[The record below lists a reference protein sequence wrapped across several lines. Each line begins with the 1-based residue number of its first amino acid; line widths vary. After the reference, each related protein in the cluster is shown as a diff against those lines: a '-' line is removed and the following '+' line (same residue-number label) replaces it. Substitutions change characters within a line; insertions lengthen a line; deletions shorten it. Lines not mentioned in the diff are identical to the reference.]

1 MAIQHYINHFL
12 FLLILSSIKYSSPQ
26 IFITPIGGD
35 IGTPTIISRQ
45 TITVQSNDGTP
56 VTITKIN
63 IRPGRNI
70 NGGSNRLTPFDLMR
84 LADSRINDFFEAIIS
99 RQIQLFNAIEHEEE
113 KREKENKEKEVQ
125 KENEN
130 NNKEEIPKDNNQN
143 ENKNNTIDDK
153 EFELDEKD
161 DNQNNKD
168 NNDNINEDNNNKNN
182 GTTEENKKNNENDN
196 DKISNKNKNK
206 KKIGKLYVDEEVL
219 KKGNK
224 ANNVRKNRKKLTRKE
239 IIFSRVCKYIF
250 YSIILFTFYILIK
263 KLLEI
268 LDIIDPESSEKNV
281 DINIKN
287 IENKNEETKEKVES
301 EVIVNKERENKQN

>member
-1 MAIQHYINHFL
+1 MAMKPYTNYFL
-12 FLLILSSIKYSSPQ
+12 FLLIISLIQYSSSQ
-26 IFITPIGGD
+26 IFITPLGGD
-35 IGTPTIISRQ
+35 MGTPTIISRQ

-84 LADSRINDFFEAIIS
+84 LADSRMNEFFEAIIS
-99 RQIQLFNAIEHEEE
+99 RQIQLFRAMEREEE
-113 KREKENKEKEVQ
+113 NREKENKEKE
-125 KENEN
+125 KEIE
-130 NNKEEIPKDNNQN
+130 NNKEDINKDNNQSEN

-153 EFELDEKD
+153 EFELDENDENK
-161 DNQNNKD
+161 KD
-168 NNDNINEDNNNKNN
+168 NKDNINEKNKESKENVNN
-182 GTTEENKKNNENDN
+182 T
-196 DKISNKNKNK
+196 ISIKNKNK
-206 KKIGKLYVDEEVL
+206 RKIGKLYVNEEVF

-224 ANNVRKNRKKLTRKE
+224 TNIEKKNRKKLTRKE

-268 LDIIDPESSEKNV
+268 LDIIDPEGSEKNV

-287 IENKNEETKEKVES
+287 NDNKIEETKEKIEN

>member
-1 MAIQHYINHFL
+1 MAMKPYTNYFL
-12 FLLILSSIKYSSPQ
+12 FLLIISLIQYSSSQ
-26 IFITPIGGD
+26 IIITPLGGD
-35 IGTPTIISRQ
+35 MGTPTIISRQ

-84 LADSRINDFFEAIIS
+84 LADSRMNEFFEAIIS
-99 RQIQLFNAIEHEEE
+99 RQIQLFRAMEREEE
-113 KREKENKEKEVQ
+113 NREKENKEKE
-125 KENEN
+125 KEIE
-130 NNKEEIPKDNNQN
+130 NNKEDINKDNNQSEN

-153 EFELDEKD
+153 EFELDEND
-161 DNQNNKD
+161 ENQKD
-168 NNDNINEDNNNKNN
+168 NKDNINE
-182 GTTEENKKNNENDN
+182 ENKESKENVNNT
-196 DKISNKNKNK
+196 ISNKNKNK
-206 KKIGKLYVDEEVL
+206 RKIGKLYVNEEVF

-224 ANNVRKNRKKLTRKE
+224 TNIEKKNRKKLTRKE

-268 LDIIDPESSEKNV
+268 LDIIDPEGSEKNV

-287 IENKNEETKEKVES
+287 NDNKIEETKEKIEN

>member
-1 MAIQHYINHFL
+1 MAMKPYINNFL
-12 FLLILSSIKYSSPQ
+12 ILLIISLIQYSSSQ
-26 IFITPIGGD
+26 IFITPLGGD
-35 IGTPTIISRQ
+35 MGTPTIISRQ

-84 LADSRINDFFEAIIS
+84 LADSRMNEFFEAIIS
-99 RQIQLFNAIEHEEE
+99 RQIQLFRAMEREEE
-113 KREKENKEKEVQ
+113 NREKENKEKE
-125 KENEN
+125 KEIE
-130 NNKEEIPKDNNQN
+130 NNKEDINKDNNQNEN

-153 EFELDEKD
+153 EFELDEND
-161 DNQNNKD
+161 ENQKD
-168 NNDNINEDNNNKNN
+168 NKDNINEKNKESKENVNN
-182 GTTEENKKNNENDN
+182 T
-196 DKISNKNKNK
+196 ISNKNKNK
-206 KKIGKLYVDEEVL
+206 RKIGKLYVNEEVF

-224 ANNVRKNRKKLTRKE
+224 TNIEKKNRKKLTRKE

-268 LDIIDPESSEKNV
+268 LDIIDPEGSEKNV

-287 IENKNEETKEKVES
+287 NDNKIEETKEKIEN

>member
-1 MAIQHYINHFL
+1 MAMKPYINNFL
-12 FLLILSSIKYSSPQ
+12 FLLIISLIQYSSSQ

-35 IGTPTIISRQ
+35 MGTPTIISRQ

-84 LADSRINDFFEAIIS
+84 LADSRMNEFFEAIIS
-99 RQIQLFNAIEHEEE
+99 RQIQLFRAMEREEE
-113 KREKENKEKEVQ
+113 NREKENKEKEI
-125 KENEN
+125 E
-130 NNKEEIPKDNNQN
+130 NNKEDINKDNNQNEN

-153 EFELDEKD
+153 EFELDENDENK
-161 DNQNNKD
+161 KD
-168 NNDNINEDNNNKNN
+168 NKDNINEKNKESKENVNN
-182 GTTEENKKNNENDN
+182 T
-196 DKISNKNKNK
+196 ISIKNKNK
-206 KKIGKLYVDEEVL
+206 RKIGKLYVNEEVF

-224 ANNVRKNRKKLTRKE
+224 TNIEKKNRKKLTRKE

-268 LDIIDPESSEKNV
+268 LDIIDPEGSEKNV

-287 IENKNEETKEKVES
+287 NDNKIEETKEKIEN
-301 EVIVNKERENKQN
+301 EVIVHKERENKQN

>member
-1 MAIQHYINHFL
+1 MKPYINNFL
-12 FLLILSSIKYSSPQ
+12 ILLIISLIQYSSSQ

-35 IGTPTIISRQ
+35 MGTPTIISRQ

-84 LADSRINDFFEAIIS
+84 LADSRMNEFFEAIIS
-99 RQIQLFNAIEHEEE
+99 RQIQLFRAMEREEE
-113 KREKENKEKEVQ
+113 KREKENKEKEI
-125 KENEN
+125 E
-130 NNKEEIPKDNNQN
+130 NNKEDINKDNNQSEN
-143 ENKNNTIDDK
+143 ENKNNTIDNK
-153 EFELDEKD
+153 EFELDEND
-161 DNQNNKD
+161 ENQKD
-168 NNDNINEDNNNKNN
+168 NKDNINE
-182 GTTEENKKNNENDN
+182 ENKESKENVNNA
-196 DKISNKNKNK
+196 ISNKNKNK
-206 KKIGKLYVDEEVL
+206 RKIGKLYVNEEVF

-224 ANNVRKNRKKLTRKE
+224 TNIEKKNRKKLTRKE

-268 LDIIDPESSEKNV
+268 LDIIDPEGSEKNV

-287 IENKNEETKEKVES
+287 NDNKIEETKEKIEN

>member
-1 MAIQHYINHFL
+1 M
-12 FLLILSSIKYSSPQ
+12 
-26 IFITPIGGD
+26 
-35 IGTPTIISRQ
+35 GTPTIISRQ

-84 LADSRINDFFEAIIS
+84 LADSRMNEFFEAIIS
-99 RQIQLFNAIEHEEE
+99 RQIQLFRAMEREEE
-113 KREKENKEKEVQ
+113 NREKENKEKEI
-125 KENEN
+125 E
-130 NNKEEIPKDNNQN
+130 NNKEDINKDNNQSEN

-153 EFELDEKD
+153 EFELDEND
-161 DNQNNKD
+161 ENQKD
-168 NNDNINEDNNNKNN
+168 NKDNINE
-182 GTTEENKKNNENDN
+182 ENKESKENVNNT
-196 DKISNKNKNK
+196 ISNKNKNK
-206 KKIGKLYVDEEVL
+206 RKIGKLYVNEEVF

-224 ANNVRKNRKKLTRKE
+224 TNIEKKNRKKLTRKE

-268 LDIIDPESSEKNV
+268 LDIIDPEGSEKNV

-287 IENKNEETKEKVES
+287 NDNKIEETKEKIEN

>member
-1 MAIQHYINHFL
+1 MAMKPYTNYFL
-12 FLLILSSIKYSSPQ
+12 FLLIISLIQYSSSQ
-26 IFITPIGGD
+26 IIITPLGGD
-35 IGTPTIISRQ
+35 MGTPTIISRQ

-84 LADSRINDFFEAIIS
+84 LADSRMNEFFEAIIS
-99 RQIQLFNAIEHEEE
+99 RQIQLFRAMEREEE
-113 KREKENKEKEVQ
+113 NREKENKEKE
-125 KENEN
+125 KEIE
-130 NNKEEIPKDNNQN
+130 NNKEDINKDNNQSEN

-153 EFELDEKD
+153 EFELDEND
-161 DNQNNKD
+161 ENQKD
-168 NNDNINEDNNNKNN
+168 NKDNINE
-182 GTTEENKKNNENDN
+182 ENKESKENVNNT
-196 DKISNKNKNK
+196 ISNKNKNK
-206 KKIGKLYVDEEVL
+206 RKIGKLYVNEEVF

-224 ANNVRKNRKKLTRKE
+224 TNIEKKNRKKLTRKE

-268 LDIIDPESSEKNV
+268 LDIIDPEGSEKSV

-287 IENKNEETKEKVES
+287 NDNKIEETKEKIEN

>member
-1 MAIQHYINHFL
+1 MATHHYFNYFI
-12 FLLILSSIKYSSPQ
+12 FLLILSLFQYSSQQ
-26 IFITPIGGD
+26 IFITPIGADVG
-35 IGTPTIISRQ
+35 GPTIISRQ
-45 TITVQSNDGTP
+45 TFTVQSNDGTP

-84 LADSRINDFFEAIIS
+84 LADSRMNDFFEAIIS
-99 RQIQLFNAIEHEEE
+99 RQLQLFQALEQEEE
-113 KREKENKEKEVQ
+113 RREKENKEKEIE

-130 NNKEEIPKDNNQN
+130 NKEGNNNDNNQN

-153 EFELDEKD
+153 EFELDEND
-161 DNQNNKD
+161 ENQKD
-168 NNDNINEDNNNKNN
+168 NKYNKDNINE
-182 GTTEENKKNNENDN
+182 ENKESKENVNNT
-196 DKISNKNKNK
+196 ISNKNKNK
-206 KKIGKLYVDEEVL
+206 RKIGKLYVNEEVF

-224 ANNVRKNRKKLTRKE
+224 TNIEKKSRKKLTRKE

-268 LDIIDPESSEKNV
+268 LDIIDPEGSEKNV

-287 IENKNEETKEKVES
+287 NDNKIEETKEKIEN

>member
-1 MAIQHYINHFL
+1 MAMKPYTNYFL
-12 FLLILSSIKYSSPQ
+12 FLLIISLIQYSSSQ
-26 IFITPIGGD
+26 IFITPLGGD
-35 IGTPTIISRQ
+35 MGTPTIISRQ

-84 LADSRINDFFEAIIS
+84 LADSRMNEFFEAIIS
-99 RQIQLFNAIEHEEE
+99 RQIQLFRAMEREEE
-113 KREKENKEKEVQ
+113 NREKENKEKE
-125 KENEN
+125 KEIE
-130 NNKEEIPKDNNQN
+130 NNKEDINKDNNQNEN

-153 EFELDEKD
+153 EFELDENDENK
-161 DNQNNKD
+161 KD
-168 NNDNINEDNNNKNN
+168 NKDNINE
-182 GTTEENKKNNENDN
+182 ENKESKENVNNT
-196 DKISNKNKNK
+196 ISNKNKNK
-206 KKIGKLYVDEEVL
+206 RKIGKLYVNEEVF

-224 ANNVRKNRKKLTRKE
+224 TNIEKKNRKKLTRKE

-268 LDIIDPESSEKNV
+268 LDIIDPEGSEKNV

-287 IENKNEETKEKVES
+287 NDNKIEETKEKIEN

>member
-1 MAIQHYINHFL
+1 MAMKPYTNYFL
-12 FLLILSSIKYSSPQ
+12 FLLIISLIQYSSSQ

-35 IGTPTIISRQ
+35 MGTPTIISRQ

-84 LADSRINDFFEAIIS
+84 LADSRMNEFFEAIIS
-99 RQIQLFNAIEHEEE
+99 RQIQLFRAMEREEE
-113 KREKENKEKEVQ
+113 NREKENKEKE
-125 KENEN
+125 KEIE
-130 NNKEEIPKDNNQN
+130 NNKEDINKDNNQNEN

-153 EFELDEKD
+153 EFELDEND
-161 DNQNNKD
+161 ENQKD
-168 NNDNINEDNNNKNN
+168 NKDNINE
-182 GTTEENKKNNENDN
+182 ENKESKENVNNT
-196 DKISNKNKNK
+196 ISNKNKNK
-206 KKIGKLYVDEEVL
+206 RKIGKLYVNEEVF

-224 ANNVRKNRKKLTRKE
+224 TNIEKKNRKKLTRKE

-268 LDIIDPESSEKNV
+268 LDIIDPEGSEKNV

-287 IENKNEETKEKVES
+287 NDNKIEETKEKIEN

>member
-1 MAIQHYINHFL
+1 MKPYINNFL
-12 FLLILSSIKYSSPQ
+12 ILLIISLIQYSSSQ

-35 IGTPTIISRQ
+35 MGTPTIISRQ

-84 LADSRINDFFEAIIS
+84 LADSRMNEFFEAIIS
-99 RQIQLFNAIEHEEE
+99 RQIQLFRAMEREEE
-113 KREKENKEKEVQ
+113 KREKENKEKEI
-125 KENEN
+125 E
-130 NNKEEIPKDNNQN
+130 NNKEDINKDNNQSEN
-143 ENKNNTIDDK
+143 ENKNNTIDNK
-153 EFELDEKD
+153 EFELDEND
-161 DNQNNKD
+161 ENQKD
-168 NNDNINEDNNNKNN
+168 NKDNINE
-182 GTTEENKKNNENDN
+182 ENKESKENVNNT
-196 DKISNKNKNK
+196 ISNKNKNK
-206 KKIGKLYVDEEVL
+206 RKIGKLYVNEDVF

-224 ANNVRKNRKKLTRKE
+224 TNIEKKNRKKLTRKE

-268 LDIIDPESSEKNV
+268 LDIIDPEGSEKNV

-287 IENKNEETKEKVES
+287 NDNKIEETKEKIEN

>member
-1 MAIQHYINHFL
+1 MAMKSYTNYFL
-12 FLLILSSIKYSSPQ
+12 FLLIISLIQYSSSQ
-26 IFITPIGGD
+26 IFITPLGGD
-35 IGTPTIISRQ
+35 MGTPTIISRQ

-84 LADSRINDFFEAIIS
+84 LADSRMNEFFEAIIS
-99 RQIQLFNAIEHEEE
+99 RQIQLFRAMEREEE
-113 KREKENKEKEVQ
+113 NREKENKEKEI
-125 KENEN
+125 E
-130 NNKEEIPKDNNQN
+130 NNKEDINKDNNQNEN

-153 EFELDEKD
+153 EFELDENDENK
-161 DNQNNKD
+161 KD
-168 NNDNINEDNNNKNN
+168 NKDNINE
-182 GTTEENKKNNENDN
+182 ENKESKENVNNT
-196 DKISNKNKNK
+196 ISNKNKNK
-206 KKIGKLYVDEEVL
+206 RKIGKLYVNEEVF

-224 ANNVRKNRKKLTRKE
+224 TNIEKKNRKKLTRKE

-268 LDIIDPESSEKNV
+268 LDIIDPEGSEKNV

-287 IENKNEETKEKVES
+287 NDNKIEETKEKIEN

>member
-1 MAIQHYINHFL
+1 MAMKPYINNFL
-12 FLLILSSIKYSSPQ
+12 ILLIISLIQYSSSQ

-35 IGTPTIISRQ
+35 MGTPTIISRQ

-84 LADSRINDFFEAIIS
+84 LADSRMNEFFEAIIS
-99 RQIQLFNAIEHEEE
+99 RQIQLFRAMEREEE
-113 KREKENKEKEVQ
+113 NREKENKEKEI
-125 KENEN
+125 E
-130 NNKEEIPKDNNQN
+130 NNKEDINKDNNQSEN

-153 EFELDEKD
+153 EFELDENDENK
-161 DNQNNKD
+161 KD
-168 NNDNINEDNNNKNN
+168 NKDNINE
-182 GTTEENKKNNENDN
+182 ENKESKENVNNTT
-196 DKISNKNKNK
+196 SNKNKNK
-206 KKIGKLYVDEEVL
+206 RKIGKLYVNEEVF

-224 ANNVRKNRKKLTRKE
+224 TNIEKKNRKKLTRKE

-268 LDIIDPESSEKNV
+268 LDIIDPEGSEKNV

-287 IENKNEETKEKVES
+287 NDNKIEETKEKIEN

>member
-1 MAIQHYINHFL
+1 MAMKPYTNYFL
-12 FLLILSSIKYSSPQ
+12 FLLIISLIQYSSSQ
-26 IFITPIGGD
+26 IFITPLGGD
-35 IGTPTIISRQ
+35 MGTPTIISRQ

-84 LADSRINDFFEAIIS
+84 LADSRMNEFFEAIIS
-99 RQIQLFNAIEHEEE
+99 RQIQLFRAMEREEE
-113 KREKENKEKEVQ
+113 NREKENKEKE
-125 KENEN
+125 KEIE
-130 NNKEEIPKDNNQN
+130 NNKEDINKDNNQNEN

-153 EFELDEKD
+153 EFELDEND
-161 DNQNNKD
+161 ENQKD
-168 NNDNINEDNNNKNN
+168 NNDNINE
-182 GTTEENKKNNENDN
+182 ENKESKENVNNT
-196 DKISNKNKNK
+196 ISNKNKNK
-206 KKIGKLYVDEEVL
+206 RKIGKLYVNEEVF

-224 ANNVRKNRKKLTRKE
+224 TNIEKKNRKKLTRKE

-268 LDIIDPESSEKNV
+268 LDIIDPEGSEKNV

-287 IENKNEETKEKVES
+287 NDNKIEETKEKIEN

>member
-1 MAIQHYINHFL
+1 MKSYTNYFL
-12 FLLILSSIKYSSPQ
+12 FLLIISLIQYSSSQ
-26 IFITPIGGD
+26 IFITPLGGD
-35 IGTPTIISRQ
+35 MGTPTIISRQ

-84 LADSRINDFFEAIIS
+84 LADSRMNEFFEAIIS
-99 RQIQLFNAIEHEEE
+99 RQIQLFSSMEREEE
-113 KREKENKEKEVQ
+113 KREKENKEKEIE
-125 KENEN
+125 K
-130 NNKEEIPKDNNQN
+130 NKEDINKDNNQNEN

-153 EFELDEKD
+153 EFELDENDENK
-161 DNQNNKD
+161 KD
-168 NNDNINEDNNNKNN
+168 NKDNINEKNKESKENVNN
-182 GTTEENKKNNENDN
+182 T
-196 DKISNKNKNK
+196 ISNKNKNK
-206 KKIGKLYVDEEVL
+206 RKIGKLYVNEEVF

-224 ANNVRKNRKKLTRKE
+224 TNIEKKSRKKLTRKE

-268 LDIIDPESSEKNV
+268 LDIIDPEGSEKNV

-287 IENKNEETKEKVES
+287 NDNKIEETKEKIEN

>member
-1 MAIQHYINHFL
+1 MAMKSYTNYFL
-12 FLLILSSIKYSSPQ
+12 FLLIISLIQYSSSQ
-26 IFITPIGGD
+26 IFITPLGGD
-35 IGTPTIISRQ
+35 MGTPTIISRQ

-84 LADSRINDFFEAIIS
+84 LADSRMNEFFEAIIS
-99 RQIQLFNAIEHEEE
+99 RQIQLFRAMEREEE
-113 KREKENKEKEVQ
+113 NREKENKEKE
-125 KENEN
+125 KEIE
-130 NNKEEIPKDNNQN
+130 NNKEDINKDNNQNEN

-153 EFELDEKD
+153 EFELDEND
-161 DNQNNKD
+161 ENQKD
-168 NNDNINEDNNNKNN
+168 NNDNINE
-182 GTTEENKKNNENDN
+182 ENKESKENVNNT
-196 DKISNKNKNK
+196 ISNKNKNK
-206 KKIGKLYVDEEVL
+206 RKIGKLYVNEEVF

-224 ANNVRKNRKKLTRKE
+224 TNIEKKNRKKLTRKE

-268 LDIIDPESSEKNV
+268 LDIIDPEGSEKNV

-287 IENKNEETKEKVES
+287 NDNKIEETKEKIEN

>member
-1 MAIQHYINHFL
+1 MEKNHYINIFV
-12 FLLILSSIKYSSPQ
+12 FLLIISLIQYSSSQ

-35 IGTPTIISRQ
+35 MGTPTIISRQ

-84 LADSRINDFFEAIIS
+84 LADSRMNEFFEAIIS
-99 RQIQLFNAIEHEEE
+99 RQIQLFRAIEREEE
-113 KREKENKEKEVQ
+113 NKEKENEKEKENKE
-125 KENEN
+125 
-130 NNKEEIPKDNNQN
+130 EINKDNNQN
-143 ENKNNTIDDK
+143 ENKNNTIDNK
-153 EFELDEKD
+153 EFELDENDENK
-161 DNQNNKD
+161 NSNKD
-168 NNDNINEDNNNKNN
+168 NNINDDNNKNN
-182 GTTEENKKNNENDN
+182 DSNEEIKESKDNTNNT
-196 DKISNKNKNK
+196 ISNKNKNK
-206 KKIGKLYVDEEVL
+206 RKIGKLYVDENVF

-224 ANNVRKNRKKLTRKE
+224 TNTAKKSRKKLTRKE

-287 IENKNEETKEKVES
+287 NDNKIEETKEKIEN

>member
-1 MAIQHYINHFL
+1 MKPYINNFL
-12 FLLILSSIKYSSPQ
+12 ILLIISLIQYSSSQ

-35 IGTPTIISRQ
+35 MGTPTIISRQ

-84 LADSRINDFFEAIIS
+84 LADSRMNEFFEAIIS
-99 RQIQLFNAIEHEEE
+99 RQIQLFRAMEREEE
-113 KREKENKEKEVQ
+113 KREKENKEKEI
-125 KENEN
+125 E
-130 NNKEEIPKDNNQN
+130 NNKEDINKDNNQSEN
-143 ENKNNTIDDK
+143 ENKNNTIDNK
-153 EFELDEKD
+153 EFELDEND
-161 DNQNNKD
+161 ENQKD
-168 NNDNINEDNNNKNN
+168 NKDNINE
-182 GTTEENKKNNENDN
+182 ENKESKENVNNT
-196 DKISNKNKNK
+196 ISNKNKNK
-206 KKIGKLYVDEEVL
+206 RKIGKLYVNEEVF

-224 ANNVRKNRKKLTRKE
+224 TNIEKKNRKKLTRKE

-268 LDIIDPESSEKNV
+268 LDIIDPEGSEKNV

-287 IENKNEETKEKVES
+287 NDNKIEETKEKIEN

>member
-1 MAIQHYINHFL
+1 MAKNHYINNYL
-12 FLLILSSIKYSSPQ
+12 FLLIISLIQYSSSQ

-35 IGTPTIISRQ
+35 MGTPTIISRQ

-70 NGGSNRLTPFDLMR
+70 NGGSNRPTPFDLMR
-84 LADSRINDFFEAIIS
+84 LADSRMNEFFEAIIS
-99 RQIQLFNAIEHEEE
+99 RQIQLFRAIEREEE
-113 KREKENKEKEVQ
+113 NKEKEIEKEKEKENKE
-125 KENEN
+125 
-130 NNKEEIPKDNNQN
+130 EINKDNNQN
-143 ENKNNTIDDK
+143 ENKNNTIDNK
-153 EFELDEKD
+153 EFELDENDENK
-161 DNQNNKD
+161 NSNKD
-168 NNDNINEDNNNKNN
+168 NNINDDNNKNN
-182 GTTEENKKNNENDN
+182 DSNEEIKESKDNTNNT
-196 DKISNKNKNK
+196 ISNKNKNK
-206 KKIGKLYVDEEVL
+206 RKIGKLFVDENVF

-224 ANNVRKNRKKLTRKE
+224 TNIAKKNRKKLTRKE

-287 IENKNEETKEKVES
+287 NDNKIEETKEKIEN

>member
-1 MAIQHYINHFL
+1 MAMKPYINNFL
-12 FLLILSSIKYSSPQ
+12 ILLIISLIQYSSSQ
-26 IFITPIGGD
+26 IFITPLGGD
-35 IGTPTIISRQ
+35 MGTPTIISRQ

-84 LADSRINDFFEAIIS
+84 LADSRMNEFFEAIIS
-99 RQIQLFNAIEHEEE
+99 RQIQLFRAMEREEE
-113 KREKENKEKEVQ
+113 NREKENKEKEI
-125 KENEN
+125 E
-130 NNKEEIPKDNNQN
+130 NNKEDINKDNNQSEN

-153 EFELDEKD
+153 EFELDEND
-161 DNQNNKD
+161 ENQKD
-168 NNDNINEDNNNKNN
+168 NKDNINE
-182 GTTEENKKNNENDN
+182 ENKESKENVNNT
-196 DKISNKNKNK
+196 ISNKNKNK
-206 KKIGKLYVDEEVL
+206 RKIGKLYVNEEVF

-224 ANNVRKNRKKLTRKE
+224 TNIEKKNRKKLTRKE

-268 LDIIDPESSEKNV
+268 LDIIDPEGSEKNV

-287 IENKNEETKEKVES
+287 NDNKIEETKEKIEN

>member
-1 MAIQHYINHFL
+1 MAMKPYINNFL
-12 FLLILSSIKYSSPQ
+12 ILLIISLIQYSSSQ
-26 IFITPIGGD
+26 IFITPLGGD
-35 IGTPTIISRQ
+35 MGTPTIISRQ

-84 LADSRINDFFEAIIS
+84 LADSRMNEFFEAIIS
-99 RQIQLFNAIEHEEE
+99 RQIQLFRAMEREEE
-113 KREKENKEKEVQ
+113 NREKENKEKE
-125 KENEN
+125 KEIE
-130 NNKEEIPKDNNQN
+130 NNKEDINKDNNQSEN

-153 EFELDEKD
+153 EFELDEND
-161 DNQNNKD
+161 ENQKD
-168 NNDNINEDNNNKNN
+168 NKYNKDNINE
-182 GTTEENKKNNENDN
+182 ENKESKENVNNT
-196 DKISNKNKNK
+196 ISNKNKNK
-206 KKIGKLYVDEEVL
+206 RKIGKLYVNEEVF

-224 ANNVRKNRKKLTRKE
+224 TNIEKKNRKKLTRKE

-268 LDIIDPESSEKNV
+268 LDIIDPEGSEKNV

-287 IENKNEETKEKVES
+287 NDNKIEETKEKIEN

>member
-1 MAIQHYINHFL
+1 MAMKPYINNFL
-12 FLLILSSIKYSSPQ
+12 ILLIISLIQYSSSQ
-26 IFITPIGGD
+26 IFITPLGGD
-35 IGTPTIISRQ
+35 MGTPTIISRQ

-84 LADSRINDFFEAIIS
+84 LADSRMNEFFEAIIS
-99 RQIQLFNAIEHEEE
+99 RQIQLFRAMEREEE
-113 KREKENKEKEVQ
+113 NREKENKEKEI
-125 KENEN
+125 E
-130 NNKEEIPKDNNQN
+130 NNKEDINKDNNQNEN

-153 EFELDEKD
+153 EFELDEND
-161 DNQNNKD
+161 ENQKD
-168 NNDNINEDNNNKNN
+168 NKDNINE
-182 GTTEENKKNNENDN
+182 ENKESKENVNNT
-196 DKISNKNKNK
+196 ISNKNKNK
-206 KKIGKLYVDEEVL
+206 RKIGKLYVNEEVF
-219 KKGNK
+219 KRGNK
-224 ANNVRKNRKKLTRKE
+224 TNIEKKNRKKLTRKE

-268 LDIIDPESSEKNV
+268 LDIIDPEGSEKNV

-287 IENKNEETKEKVES
+287 NDNKIEETKEKIEN

>member
-1 MAIQHYINHFL
+1 MAMKSYTNYFL
-12 FLLILSSIKYSSPQ
+12 FLLIISLIQYSSSQ
-26 IFITPIGGD
+26 IFITPLGGD
-35 IGTPTIISRQ
+35 MGTPTIISRQ

-84 LADSRINDFFEAIIS
+84 LADSRMNEFFEAIIS
-99 RQIQLFNAIEHEEE
+99 RQIQLFRAMEREEE
-113 KREKENKEKEVQ
+113 KREKENKEKEI
-125 KENEN
+125 E
-130 NNKEEIPKDNNQN
+130 NNKEDINKDNNQSEN

-153 EFELDEKD
+153 EFELDENDENK
-161 DNQNNKD
+161 KD
-168 NNDNINEDNNNKNN
+168 NKDNINEKNKESKENVNN
-182 GTTEENKKNNENDN
+182 T
-196 DKISNKNKNK
+196 ISNKNKNK
-206 KKIGKLYVDEEVL
+206 RKIGKLYVNEEVF

-224 ANNVRKNRKKLTRKE
+224 TNIEKKNRKKLTRKE

-268 LDIIDPESSEKNV
+268 LDIIDPEGSEKNV

-287 IENKNEETKEKVES
+287 NDNKIEETKEKIEN

>member
-1 MAIQHYINHFL
+1 MEKNHYINNFL
-12 FLLILSSIKYSSPQ
+12 FLLIISLIQYSSSQ

-35 IGTPTIISRQ
+35 MGTPTIISRQ

-84 LADSRINDFFEAIIS
+84 LADSRMNEFFEAIIS
-99 RQIQLFNAIEHEEE
+99 RQIQLFRAIEREEE
-113 KREKENKEKEVQ
+113 NKEKEIEKEKEKENKE
-125 KENEN
+125 
-130 NNKEEIPKDNNQN
+130 EINKDNNQN
-143 ENKNNTIDDK
+143 ENKNNTIDNK
-153 EFELDEKD
+153 EFELDENDENK
-161 DNQNNKD
+161 NSNKD
-168 NNDNINEDNNNKNN
+168 NNINDDNNKNN
-182 GTTEENKKNNENDN
+182 DSNEEIKESKDNTNNT
-196 DKISNKNKNK
+196 ISNKNKNK
-206 KKIGKLYVDEEVL
+206 RKIGKLYVDENVF

-224 ANNVRKNRKKLTRKE
+224 TNIAKKSRKKLTRKE

-287 IENKNEETKEKVES
+287 NDNKIEETKEKIEN

>member
-1 MAIQHYINHFL
+1 MAMKSYTNYFL
-12 FLLILSSIKYSSPQ
+12 FLLIISLIQYSSSQ
-26 IFITPIGGD
+26 IFITPLGGD
-35 IGTPTIISRQ
+35 MGTPTIISRQ

-84 LADSRINDFFEAIIS
+84 LADSRMNEFFEAIIS
-99 RQIQLFNAIEHEEE
+99 RQIQLFRAMEREEE
-113 KREKENKEKEVQ
+113 NREKENKEKE
-125 KENEN
+125 KEIE
-130 NNKEEIPKDNNQN
+130 NNKEDINKDNNQNEN

-153 EFELDEKD
+153 EFELDENDENK
-161 DNQNNKD
+161 KD
-168 NNDNINEDNNNKNN
+168 NKDNINE
-182 GTTEENKKNNENDN
+182 ENKESKENVNNT
-196 DKISNKNKNK
+196 ISNKNKNK
-206 KKIGKLYVDEEVL
+206 RKIGKLYVNEEVF

-224 ANNVRKNRKKLTRKE
+224 TNIEKKNRKKLTRKE

-268 LDIIDPESSEKNV
+268 LDIIDPEGSEKNV

-287 IENKNEETKEKVES
+287 NDNKIEETKEKIEN

>member
-1 MAIQHYINHFL
+1 MAMKSYTNYFL
-12 FLLILSSIKYSSPQ
+12 FLLIISLIQYSSSQ
-26 IFITPIGGD
+26 IFITPLGGD
-35 IGTPTIISRQ
+35 MGTPTIISRQ

-84 LADSRINDFFEAIIS
+84 LADSRMNEFFEAIIS
-99 RQIQLFNAIEHEEE
+99 RQIQLFRAMEREEE
-113 KREKENKEKEVQ
+113 NREKENKEKE
-125 KENEN
+125 KEIE
-130 NNKEEIPKDNNQN
+130 NNKEDINKDNNQNEN

-153 EFELDEKD
+153 EFELDENDENK
-161 DNQNNKD
+161 KD
-168 NNDNINEDNNNKNN
+168 NKDNINE
-182 GTTEENKKNNENDN
+182 ENKESKENVNNT
-196 DKISNKNKNK
+196 ISIKNKNK
-206 KKIGKLYVDEEVL
+206 RKIGKLYVNEEVF

-224 ANNVRKNRKKLTRKE
+224 TNIEKKNRKKLTRKE

-268 LDIIDPESSEKNV
+268 LEIIDPEKSEKNV

-287 IENKNEETKEKVES
+287 NENKVEETKEKVES

>member
-1 MAIQHYINHFL
+1 MAMKPYTNYFL
-12 FLLILSSIKYSSPQ
+12 FLLIISLIQYSSSQ

-35 IGTPTIISRQ
+35 MGTPTIISRQ

-84 LADSRINDFFEAIIS
+84 LADSRMNEFFEAIIS
-99 RQIQLFNAIEHEEE
+99 RQIQLFRAMEREEE
-113 KREKENKEKEVQ
+113 NREKENKEKE
-125 KENEN
+125 KEIE
-130 NNKEEIPKDNNQN
+130 NNKEDINKDNNQNEN

-153 EFELDEKD
+153 EFELDENDENK
-161 DNQNNKD
+161 KD
-168 NNDNINEDNNNKNN
+168 NNDNINE
-182 GTTEENKKNNENDN
+182 ENKESKENVNNT
-196 DKISNKNKNK
+196 ISNKNKNK
-206 KKIGKLYVDEEVL
+206 RKIGKLYVNEEVF

-224 ANNVRKNRKKLTRKE
+224 TNIEKKNRKKLTRKE

-268 LDIIDPESSEKNV
+268 LDIIDPEGSEKNV

-287 IENKNEETKEKVES
+287 NDNKIEETKEKIEN

>member
-1 MAIQHYINHFL
+1 MAMKSYTNYFL
-12 FLLILSSIKYSSPQ
+12 FLLIISLIQYSSSQ
-26 IFITPIGGD
+26 IFITPLGGD
-35 IGTPTIISRQ
+35 MGTPTIISRQ

-84 LADSRINDFFEAIIS
+84 LADSRMNEFFEAIIS
-99 RQIQLFNAIEHEEE
+99 RQIQLFRAMEREEE
-113 KREKENKEKEVQ
+113 NREKENKEKE
-125 KENEN
+125 KEIE
-130 NNKEEIPKDNNQN
+130 NNKEDINKDNNQNEN

-153 EFELDEKD
+153 EFELDENDENK
-161 DNQNNKD
+161 KD
-168 NNDNINEDNNNKNN
+168 NKDNINE
-182 GTTEENKKNNENDN
+182 ENKESKENVNNT
-196 DKISNKNKNK
+196 ISNKNKNK
-206 KKIGKLYVDEEVL
+206 RKIGKLYVNEEVF

-224 ANNVRKNRKKLTRKE
+224 TNIEKKNRKRLTRKE

-268 LDIIDPESSEKNV
+268 LDIIDPEGSEKNV

-287 IENKNEETKEKVES
+287 NDNKIEETKEKIEN

>member
-1 MAIQHYINHFL
+1 MAMKSYTNYFL
-12 FLLILSSIKYSSPQ
+12 FLLIISLIQYSSSQ
-26 IFITPIGGD
+26 IFITPLGGD
-35 IGTPTIISRQ
+35 MGTPTIISRQ

-84 LADSRINDFFEAIIS
+84 LADSRMNEFFEAIIS
-99 RQIQLFNAIEHEEE
+99 RQIQLFRAMEREEE
-113 KREKENKEKEVQ
+113 NREKENKEKE
-125 KENEN
+125 KEIE
-130 NNKEEIPKDNNQN
+130 NNKEDINKDNNQSEN

-153 EFELDEKD
+153 EFELDEND
-161 DNQNNKD
+161 ENQKD
-168 NNDNINEDNNNKNN
+168 NKDNINE
-182 GTTEENKKNNENDN
+182 ENKESKENVNNT
-196 DKISNKNKNK
+196 ISNKNKNK
-206 KKIGKLYVDEEVL
+206 RKIGKLYVNEEVF

-224 ANNVRKNRKKLTRKE
+224 TNIEKKNRKKLTRKE

-268 LDIIDPESSEKNV
+268 LDIIDPEGSEKNV

-287 IENKNEETKEKVES
+287 NDNKIEETKEKIEN

>member
-1 MAIQHYINHFL
+1 MAMKSYTNYFL
-12 FLLILSSIKYSSPQ
+12 FLLIISLIQYSSSQ
-26 IFITPIGGD
+26 IFITPLGGD
-35 IGTPTIISRQ
+35 MGTPTIISRQ

-84 LADSRINDFFEAIIS
+84 LADSRMNEFFEAIIS
-99 RQIQLFNAIEHEEE
+99 RQIQLFRAMEREEE
-113 KREKENKEKEVQ
+113 NREKENKEKE
-125 KENEN
+125 KEIE
-130 NNKEEIPKDNNQN
+130 NNKEDINKDNNQNEN

-153 EFELDEKD
+153 EFELDENDENQKD
-161 DNQNNKD
+161 NKD
-168 NNDNINEDNNNKNN
+168 NKDNINE
-182 GTTEENKKNNENDN
+182 ENKESKENVNNT
-196 DKISNKNKNK
+196 ISNKNKNK
-206 KKIGKLYVDEEVL
+206 RKIGKLYVNEEVF

-224 ANNVRKNRKKLTRKE
+224 TNIEKINRKKLTRKE

-268 LDIIDPESSEKNV
+268 LDIIDPEGSEKNV

-287 IENKNEETKEKVES
+287 NDNKIEETKEKIEN

>member
-1 MAIQHYINHFL
+1 MAMKPYINNFL
-12 FLLILSSIKYSSPQ
+12 ILLIISLIQYSSSQ

-35 IGTPTIISRQ
+35 MGTPTIISRQ

-84 LADSRINDFFEAIIS
+84 LADSRMNEFFEAIIS
-99 RQIQLFNAIEHEEE
+99 RQIQLFRAMEREEE
-113 KREKENKEKEVQ
+113 KREKENKEKEI
-125 KENEN
+125 E
-130 NNKEEIPKDNNQN
+130 NNKEDINKDNNQSEN
-143 ENKNNTIDDK
+143 ENKNNTIDNK
-153 EFELDEKD
+153 EFELDEND
-161 DNQNNKD
+161 ENQKD
-168 NNDNINEDNNNKNN
+168 NKDNINE
-182 GTTEENKKNNENDN
+182 ENKESKENVNNA
-196 DKISNKNKNK
+196 ISNKNKNK
-206 KKIGKLYVDEEVL
+206 RKIGKLYVNEEVF

-224 ANNVRKNRKKLTRKE
+224 TNIEKKNRKKLTRKE

-268 LDIIDPESSEKNV
+268 LDIIDPEGSEKNV

-287 IENKNEETKEKVES
+287 NDNKIEETKEKIEN

>member
-1 MAIQHYINHFL
+1 MAMKPYINNFPI
-12 FLLILSSIKYSSPQ
+12 LLIISLIQYSSSQ
-26 IFITPIGGD
+26 IFITPLGGD
-35 IGTPTIISRQ
+35 MGTPTIISRQ

-84 LADSRINDFFEAIIS
+84 LADSRMNEFFEAIIS
-99 RQIQLFNAIEHEEE
+99 RQIQLFRAMEREEE
-113 KREKENKEKEVQ
+113 NREKENKEKE
-125 KENEN
+125 KEIE
-130 NNKEEIPKDNNQN
+130 NNKEDINKDNNQNEN

-153 EFELDEKD
+153 EFELDENDENK
-161 DNQNNKD
+161 KD
-168 NNDNINEDNNNKNN
+168 NKDNINE
-182 GTTEENKKNNENDN
+182 ENKESKENVNNT
-196 DKISNKNKNK
+196 ISNKNKNK
-206 KKIGKLYVDEEVL
+206 RKIGKLYVNEEVF

-224 ANNVRKNRKKLTRKE
+224 TNIEKKNRKKLTRKE

-268 LDIIDPESSEKNV
+268 LDIIDPEGSEKNV

-287 IENKNEETKEKVES
+287 NDNKIEETKEKIEN

>member
-1 MAIQHYINHFL
+1 MAMKPYTNYFL
-12 FLLILSSIKYSSPQ
+12 FLLIISLIQYSSSQ
-26 IFITPIGGD
+26 IFITPLGGD
-35 IGTPTIISRQ
+35 MGTPTIISRQ

-70 NGGSNRLTPFDLMR
+70 NGGSNRHTPFDLMR
-84 LADSRINDFFEAIIS
+84 LADSRMNEFFEAIIS
-99 RQIQLFNAIEHEEE
+99 RQIQLFRAMEREEE
-113 KREKENKEKEVQ
+113 NREKENKEKEI
-125 KENEN
+125 E
-130 NNKEEIPKDNNQN
+130 NNKEDINKDNNQNEN

-153 EFELDEKD
+153 EFELDENDENK
-161 DNQNNKD
+161 KD
-168 NNDNINEDNNNKNN
+168 NKDNINE
-182 GTTEENKKNNENDN
+182 ENKESKENVNNT
-196 DKISNKNKNK
+196 ISIKNKNK
-206 KKIGKLYVDEEVL
+206 RKIGKLYVNEEVF

-224 ANNVRKNRKKLTRKE
+224 TNIEKKNRKKLTRKE

-268 LDIIDPESSEKNV
+268 LDIIDPEGSEKNV

-287 IENKNEETKEKVES
+287 NDNKIEETKEKIEN

>member
-1 MAIQHYINHFL
+1 MAMKPYINNFPI
-12 FLLILSSIKYSSPQ
+12 LLIISLIQYSSSQ
-26 IFITPIGGD
+26 IFITPLGGD
-35 IGTPTIISRQ
+35 MGTPTIISRQ

-84 LADSRINDFFEAIIS
+84 LADSRMNEFFEAIIS
-99 RQIQLFNAIEHEEE
+99 RQIQLFRAMEREEE
-113 KREKENKEKEVQ
+113 NREKENKEKE
-125 KENEN
+125 KEIE
-130 NNKEEIPKDNNQN
+130 NNKEDINKDNNQNEN

-153 EFELDEKD
+153 EFELDEND
-161 DNQNNKD
+161 ENQKD
-168 NNDNINEDNNNKNN
+168 NKYNKDNINE
-182 GTTEENKKNNENDN
+182 ENKESKENVNNT
-196 DKISNKNKNK
+196 ISNKNKNK
-206 KKIGKLYVDEEVL
+206 RKIGKLYVNEEVF

-224 ANNVRKNRKKLTRKE
+224 TNIEKKNRKRLTRKE

-268 LDIIDPESSEKNV
+268 LDIIDPEGSEKNV

-287 IENKNEETKEKVES
+287 NDNKIEETKEKIEN

>member
-1 MAIQHYINHFL
+1 MEKNHYINNFL
-12 FLLILSSIKYSSPQ
+12 FLLIISLIQYSSSQ
-26 IFITPIGGD
+26 IFITPLGGD
-35 IGTPTIISRQ
+35 MGTPTIISRQ

-84 LADSRINDFFEAIIS
+84 LADSRMNEFFEAIIS
-99 RQIQLFNAIEHEEE
+99 RQIQLFRAMEREEE
-113 KREKENKEKEVQ
+113 NREKENKEKE
-125 KENEN
+125 KEIE
-130 NNKEEIPKDNNQN
+130 NNKEDINKDNNQNEN

-153 EFELDEKD
+153 EFELDENDENQKD
-161 DNQNNKD
+161 NKD
-168 NNDNINEDNNNKNN
+168 NKDNINE
-182 GTTEENKKNNENDN
+182 ENKESKENVNNT
-196 DKISNKNKNK
+196 ISNKNKNK
-206 KKIGKLYVDEEVL
+206 RKIGKLYVNEEVF

-224 ANNVRKNRKKLTRKE
+224 TNIEKKNRKKLTRKE

-268 LDIIDPESSEKNV
+268 LDIIDPEGSEKNV

-287 IENKNEETKEKVES
+287 NDNKIEETKEKIEN

>member
-1 MAIQHYINHFL
+1 MAMKPYINNFL
-12 FLLILSSIKYSSPQ
+12 ILLIISLIQYSSSQ
-26 IFITPIGGD
+26 IFITPLGD
-35 IGTPTIISRQ
+35 DMGTPTIISRQ

-84 LADSRINDFFEAIIS
+84 LADSRMNEFFEAIIS
-99 RQIQLFNAIEHEEE
+99 RQIQLFRAMEREEE
-113 KREKENKEKEVQ
+113 NREKENKEKEI
-125 KENEN
+125 E
-130 NNKEEIPKDNNQN
+130 NNKEDINKDNNQNEN

-153 EFELDEKD
+153 EFELDEND
-161 DNQNNKD
+161 ENQKD
-168 NNDNINEDNNNKNN
+168 NKDNINE
-182 GTTEENKKNNENDN
+182 ENKESKENVNNT
-196 DKISNKNKNK
+196 ISNKNKNK
-206 KKIGKLYVDEEVL
+206 RKIGKLYVNEEVF

-224 ANNVRKNRKKLTRKE
+224 TNIEKKNRKKLTRKE

-268 LDIIDPESSEKNV
+268 LDIIDPEGSEKNV

-287 IENKNEETKEKVES
+287 NDNKIEETKEKIEN

>member
-1 MAIQHYINHFL
+1 MAMKPYINNFL
-12 FLLILSSIKYSSPQ
+12 ILLIISLIQYSSSQ
-26 IFITPIGGD
+26 IFITPLGGD
-35 IGTPTIISRQ
+35 MGTPTIISRQ

-84 LADSRINDFFEAIIS
+84 LADSRMNEFFEAIIS
-99 RQIQLFNAIEHEEE
+99 RQIQLFRAMEREEE
-113 KREKENKEKEVQ
+113 NREKENKEKE
-125 KENEN
+125 KEIE
-130 NNKEEIPKDNNQN
+130 NNKEDINKDNNQSEN

-153 EFELDEKD
+153 EFELDEND
-161 DNQNNKD
+161 ENQKD
-168 NNDNINEDNNNKNN
+168 NKDNINE
-182 GTTEENKKNNENDN
+182 ENKESKENVNNT
-196 DKISNKNKNK
+196 ISNKNKNK
-206 KKIGKLYVDEEVL
+206 RKIGKLYVNEEVF
-219 KKGNK
+219 KRGNK
-224 ANNVRKNRKKLTRKE
+224 TNIEKKNRKKLTRKE

-268 LDIIDPESSEKNV
+268 LDIIDPEGSEKNV

-287 IENKNEETKEKVES
+287 NDNKIEETKEKIEN

>member
-1 MAIQHYINHFL
+1 MAMKPYINNFL
-12 FLLILSSIKYSSPQ
+12 ILLIISLIQYSSSQ
-26 IFITPIGGD
+26 IFITPLGGD
-35 IGTPTIISRQ
+35 MGTPTIISRQ

-84 LADSRINDFFEAIIS
+84 LADSRMNEFFEAIIS
-99 RQIQLFNAIEHEEE
+99 RQIQLFRAMEREEE
-113 KREKENKEKEVQ
+113 NREKENKEKE
-125 KENEN
+125 KEIE
-130 NNKEEIPKDNNQN
+130 NNKEDINKDNNQSEN

-153 EFELDEKD
+153 EFELDEND
-161 DNQNNKD
+161 ENQKD
-168 NNDNINEDNNNKNN
+168 NKDNINEKNKESKENVNN
-182 GTTEENKKNNENDN
+182 T
-196 DKISNKNKNK
+196 ISNKNKNK
-206 KKIGKLYVDEEVL
+206 RKIGKLYVNEEVF

-224 ANNVRKNRKKLTRKE
+224 TNIEKKSRKKLTRKE

-268 LDIIDPESSEKNV
+268 LDIIDPEGSEKNV

-287 IENKNEETKEKVES
+287 NDNKIEETKEKIEN